1 MTTAWLYLNSPPE
14 STKNWG
20 QVNPNLNDYHSD
32 PLEISSPFWI
42 LHITDWRRQQ
52 EETHSKY
59 GDLTHVARDIF
70 FIIPNGVGL
79 EASFS
84 FVRDVIGWRLSKTTS
99 ETLWAKVFLRQF
111 ARANNGILAG
121 DNWTLDAMNTENDLE
136 MKREAEERQL

>member
-59 GDLTHVARDIF
+59 GDLTHLARDIF

-99 ETLWAKVFLRQF
+99 ETLCAKVFLRQF